1 MITMKPTKSVIASLL
16 VLVAL
21 PATASADLLQPSDA
35 PLNAVGAMAAGA
47 PALAYDGT
55 SLVAA
60 WPEAATKA
68 SPMGLRAA
76 RLGPDTRNA
85 WKPLPG
91 IEDGVISDVQAGVAG
106 GRAVLAYAT
115 RAGASAPSR
124 VVVARLA
131 EPGGWTTDAVT
142 TGPQHGASQPALAV
156 LGGVP
161 YVARIV
167 DDGPVPTVRVAAATP
182 SGGWASVGA
191 PLSTGTD
198 ADSPALTVV
207 GSTLTAAWIET
218 ATGGERVVRAAHLAS
233 GGGWVFDS
241 VPEAPTGLTPADVA
255 LYAGA
260 GQAWLGVAET
270 GTSAGDAMAEI
281 FLPAGGNQFRR
292 VPDLRFAGVLPEAPQ
307 VAVTNGVPSIGLSLL
322 DGSWKAVAFTTAG
335 RVDTGTVADA
345 RGTSLV
351 LVNGHPWAAWLDHPN
366 SASPGVRAG
375 ALVPT
380 IYSQGGLATDGSAL
394 LHYRLRDFA
403 IRTRL
408 SIVASG
414 KGAPVPTTEIG
425 ETNGTDTPET
435 LLATLDGLAP
445 QTTYGWR
452 LSADL
457 GIATVGFP
465 AQSLATPAVPGPA
478 PKGDRGEPGPQGQP
492 GADGAT
498 GATGTTGAT
507 GATGADG
514 AKGATGATGMA
525 GAAGATGAT
534 GERGPKGDKGEPG
547 KVVCRRAAR
556 LVCDV
561 LLAPG
566 TWTTDARATL
576 ARAGAGVARPSA
588 RIDHGRLRLQLS
600 AVHLRPG
607 VYRLRVT
614 ARHGHARRTILQQE
628 LTIR

>member
-1 MITMKPTKSVIASLL
+1 MFPSTTSIIVASVL
-16 VLVAL
+16 VLGAL
-21 PATASADLLQPSDA
+21 PGSASADLLQPSDA
-35 PLNAVGAMAAGA
+35 PLDAVEAMAAEA
-47 PALAYDGT
+47 PALVYDGT

-60 WPEAATKA
+60 WPEAGTKA
-68 SPMGLRAA
+68 NPIGLRAA

-91 IEDGVISDVQAGVAG
+91 IEDGVIGDVQAGVAD

-131 EPGGWTTDAVT
+131 ESGGWTTDVVT
-142 TGPQHGASQPALAV
+142 TGPQRGASQPALAV

-167 DDGPVPTVRVAAATP
+167 DDGPVPTVRVASATP
-182 SGGWASVGA
+182 GGGWASVGA
-191 PLSTGTD
+191 PLSSGAD
-198 ADSPALTVV
+198 VDSPALTVV

-218 ATGGERVVRAAHLAS
+218 APGGVRVVRAAHLA
-233 GGGWVFDS
+233 GGGWISDI
-241 VPEAPTGLTPADVA
+241 VPAALPDLTPADVA
-255 LYAGA
+255 LYAGG
-260 GQAWLGVAET
+260 GQTWLSVAEV
-270 GTSAGDAMAEI
+270 GASPGDATAEI
-281 FLPAGGNQFRR
+281 FLPAGANGFRR
-292 VPDLRFAGVLPEAPQ
+292 VPDLRFGGVLPEAPQ
-307 VAVTNGVPSIGLSLL
+307 VVVINGAPFVGLSLL
-322 DGSWKAVAFTTAG
+322 DGSWKGIAFTIAG
-335 RVDTGTVADA
+335 RFDVGTVGDA
-345 RGTSLV
+345 RGTSLAIV
-351 LVNGHPWAAWLDHPN
+351 DGHPWAAWLDHPS
-366 SASPGVRAG
+366 SANPDVRAG

-380 IYSQGGLATDGSAL
+380 VSSQGALATDGSAQ
-394 LHYRLRDFA
+394 LHFRLRDFGLP
-403 IRTRL
+403 TRL
-408 SIVASG
+408 RIEASG
-414 KGAPVPTTEIG
+414 KGAPVPTTELG
-425 ETNGTDTPET
+425 ETNGTGAPET
-435 LLATLDGLAP
+435 VLATLDGLTP

-465 AQSLATPAVPGPA
+465 AQALATPAVAGPG

-492 GADGAT
+492 GA
-498 GATGTTGAT
+498 TGAT

-514 AKGATGATGMA
+514 AKGTTGAMGATGADGAKGTTGATGA
-525 GAAGATGAT
+525 K
-534 GERGPKGDKGEPG
+534 GEKGEPG

-566 TWTTDARATL
+566 TWTTEAAATL
-576 ARAGAGVARPSA
+576 ARAGVRVAWPA
-588 RIDHGRLRLQLS
+588 VRIDHGRLRLQVS

-607 VYRLRVT
+607 VYGLRVT
-614 ARHGHARRTILQQE
+614 ARHGHARRTILQQT